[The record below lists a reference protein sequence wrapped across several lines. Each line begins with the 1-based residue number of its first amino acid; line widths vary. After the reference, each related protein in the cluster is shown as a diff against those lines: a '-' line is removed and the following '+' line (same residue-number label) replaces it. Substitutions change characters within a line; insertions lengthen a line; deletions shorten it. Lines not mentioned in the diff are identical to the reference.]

1 MEVTNYKV
9 SKLVYNLFTGLTTY
23 TYIGVVIHLLNT
35 MDITADY
42 EKNLL
47 AMIWCEENRC
57 SKKYQKVCSQK
68 FTHRQRI
75 YGTTV

>member
-47 AMIWCEENRC
+47 AMI
-57 SKKYQKVCSQK
+57 
-68 FTHRQRI
+68 
-75 YGTTV
+75 